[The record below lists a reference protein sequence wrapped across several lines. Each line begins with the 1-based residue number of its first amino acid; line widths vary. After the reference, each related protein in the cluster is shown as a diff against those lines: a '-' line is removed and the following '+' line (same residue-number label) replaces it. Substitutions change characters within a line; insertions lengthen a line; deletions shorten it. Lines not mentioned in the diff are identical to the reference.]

1 MKRNKHIAP
10 LAAVVIMAAAM
21 LGACSSSKKAAG
33 GKNQGTPGIEVAP
46 VSSPAVVISGLAQSY
61 GEWTDVSMPVK
72 VNLLEPKYMSV
83 SGKAVMVRDK
93 EIYISLRVLGF
104 EAGGIYIDSDSVF
117 VYEKLHKIMLAEPMS
132 RISRATGLTLGDIQD
147 AILGRVFVSGE
158 GTLDVSSVK
167 RFRLTATDGLIAMSP
182 DKKQKNFAWLFNVTD
197 SERPS
202 LRSLTV
208 DAAGRATLDCTYT
221 QAIETAAGA
230 VAPDMTVDA
239 VYGKRKVRA
248 GLDWSLSKAQW
259 NTGAETRW
267 KKPRGY
273 TRLDFNK
280 IIKMLGKE

>member
-1 MKRNKHIAP
+1 MVP
-10 LAAVVIMAAAM
+10 LVAVGIMAAAM
-21 LGACSSSKKAAG
+21 LGACSSSKKAADN
-33 GKNQGTPGIEVAP
+33 KNQGAAAGIEVAP
-46 VSSPAVVISGLAQSY
+46 VSSPAAVITGLAQSY

-132 RISRATGLTLGDIQD
+132 RINRATGLTLGDIQD

-158 GTLDVSSVK
+158 GTLDVSSVR
-167 RFRLTATDGLIAMSP
+167 RFRLTDVDGLIAMVP
-182 DKKQKNFAWLFNVTD
+182 EKKQKNFAWLFNVTD

-221 QAIETAAGA
+221 QAIATAAGA
-230 VAPDMTVDA
+230 VAPGITVDA

-280 IIKMLGKE
+280 IIKMLGSD

>member
-1 MKRNKHIAP
+1 MVP
-10 LAAVVIMAAAM
+10 LVAVGIMAAAM
-21 LGACSSSKKAAG
+21 LGACSSSKKAADN
-33 GKNQGTPGIEVAP
+33 KNQGAADGIEVAP
-46 VSSPAVVISGLAQSY
+46 VSSPAAVITGLAQSY

-132 RISRATGLTLGDIQD
+132 RINRATGLTLGDIQD

-158 GTLDVSSVK
+158 GTLDVSSVR
-167 RFRLTATDGLIAMSP
+167 RFRLTAVDGLIAMAP
-182 DKKQKNFAWLFNVTD
+182 EKKQKNFAWLFNVTD

-208 DAAGRATLDCTYT
+208 DAAGRATLDCTYP
-221 QAIETAAGA
+221 QAIATAAGA
-230 VAPDMTVDA
+230 VAPGITVDA
-239 VYGKRKVRA
+239 VYGRRKVRA

-280 IIKMLGKE
+280 IIKMLGSD

>member
-1 MKRNKHIAP
+1 MAP
-10 LAAVVIMAAAM
+10 LVAVGIMAAAM
-21 LGACSSSKKAAG
+21 LGACSSSKKAADN
-33 GKNQGTPGIEVAP
+33 KNQGAAAGIEVAP
-46 VSSPAVVISGLAQSY
+46 VSSPAAVITGLAQSY

-132 RISRATGLTLGDIQD
+132 RINRATGLTLGDIQD

-158 GTLDVSSVK
+158 GTLDVSSVR
-167 RFRLTATDGLIAMSP
+167 RFRLTAVDGLIAMVP
-182 DKKQKNFAWLFNVTD
+182 EKKQKNFAWLFNVTD

-221 QAIETAAGA
+221 QAIATAAGA
-230 VAPDMTVDA
+230 VAPGITVDA

-267 KKPRGY
+267 KKPLGY

-280 IIKMLGKE
+280 IIKMLGSD

>member
-1 MKRNKHIAP
+1 MAP
-10 LAAVVIMAAAM
+10 LVAVGIMAAAM
-21 LGACSSSKKAAG
+21 LGACSSSKKAADN
-33 GKNQGTPGIEVAP
+33 KNQGAAAGIEVAP
-46 VSSPAVVISGLAQSY
+46 VSSPAAVITGLAQSY

-167 RFRLTATDGLIAMSP
+167 RFRLTAVDGLIAMAP
-182 DKKQKNFAWLFNVTD
+182 EKKQKNFAWLFNVTD

-221 QAIETAAGA
+221 QAIATAAGA
-230 VAPDMTVDA
+230 VAPGMTVDA

-280 IIKMLGKE
+280 IIKMLGSD

>member
-1 MKRNKHIAP
+1 MVP
-10 LAAVVIMAAAM
+10 LVAVGIMAAAM
-21 LGACSSSKKAAG
+21 LGACSSSKKAADN
-33 GKNQGTPGIEVAP
+33 KNQGAAAGIEVAP
-46 VSSPAVVISGLAQSY
+46 VSSPAAVITGLAQSY

-132 RISRATGLTLGDIQD
+132 RINRATGLTLGDIQD

-158 GTLDVSSVK
+158 GTLDVSSVR
-167 RFRLTATDGLIAMSP
+167 RFRLTAVDGLIAMAP
-182 DKKQKNFAWLFNVTD
+182 EKKQKNFAWLFNVTD

-221 QAIETAAGA
+221 QAIATAAGA
-230 VAPDMTVDA
+230 VAPGITVDA

-280 IIKMLGKE
+280 IIKMLGSD

>member
-1 MKRNKHIAP
+1 
-10 LAAVVIMAAAM
+10 
-21 LGACSSSKKAAG
+21 
-33 GKNQGTPGIEVAP
+33 
-46 VSSPAVVISGLAQSY
+46 
-61 GEWTDVSMPVK
+61 MPVK

-104 EAGGIYIDSDSVF
+104 EAGGIYIDRDSVF

-158 GTLDVSSVK
+158 GTLDVSSVR
-167 RFRLTATDGLIAMSP
+167 RFRLTAVDGLIAMAP
-182 DKKQKNFAWLFNVTD
+182 EKKQKNFAWLFNVTD

-221 QAIETAAGA
+221 QAIATAAGA
-230 VAPDMTVDA
+230 VAPGITVDA

-280 IIKMLGKE
+280 IIKMLGSD